1 MRAHRIKAHVAPN
14 QPLLVPLPPDTPEAD
29 VEVIVL
35 FPEETAEGQ
44 GFASL
49 REFNDWLK
57 EQPGSGRSQ
66 EEIERHIA
74 EERASWE

>member
-1 MRAHRIKAHVAPN
+1 MRALRVKAHVTPR
-14 QPLLVPLPPDTPEAD
+14 QPLVVPLPADTPEAD

-35 FPEETAEGQ
+35 FPDKVAQ
-44 GFASL
+44 GPSFADL

-57 EQPGSGRSQ
+57 EQPGSGRSK
-66 EEIERHIA
+66 EEIDQYLA